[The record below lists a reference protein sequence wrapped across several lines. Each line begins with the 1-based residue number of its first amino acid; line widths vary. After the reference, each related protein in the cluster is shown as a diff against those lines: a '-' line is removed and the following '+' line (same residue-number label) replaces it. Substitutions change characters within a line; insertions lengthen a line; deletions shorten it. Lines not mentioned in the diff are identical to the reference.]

1 MATRIAAI
9 LALVAFAT
17 CLVMGIVVENPFS
30 TVIMRAI
37 GAMIVTLFVGLII
50 GAMAQKMLEEGSA
63 GKNKEIPESKS
74 SSEDR

>member
-9 LALVAFAT
+9 MALVAFAT
-17 CLVMGIVVENPFS
+17 YLVMGIVVENPFS
-30 TVIMRAI
+30 TVIMRA
-37 GAMIVTLFVGLII
+37 I

>member
-1 MATRIAAI
+1 M
-9 LALVAFAT
+9 ALVAFAT

-37 GAMIVTLFVGLII
+37 GAMIVTLIVGLII
-50 GAMAQKMLEEGSA
+50 GAMAQKMLEEGST

>member
-9 LALVAFAT
+9 MALVAFAT

-50 GAMAQKMLEEGSA
+50 GAMAQKMLEEGST

-74 SSEDR
+74 SSEDL

>member
-9 LALVAFAT
+9 MALVAFAT

-37 GAMIVTLFVGLII
+37 GAMIVTLIVGLII
-50 GAMAQKMLEEGSA
+50 GTMAQKMLEEGST

>member
-9 LALVAFAT
+9 MALVAFAT

-50 GAMAQKMLEEGSA
+50 GAMAQKMLEEGST

>member
-9 LALVAFAT
+9 MALVAFAT

-37 GAMIVTLFVGLII
+37 GAMIVTLIVGLII
-50 GAMAQKMLEEGSA
+50 GAMAQKMLEEGST